1 MKDANRKEKTMET
14 AKEHREEAVSDVLL
28 ILRRAAGGEFAG
40 STGDVVDNL
49 RVLMGRGKGDSL
61 AGIFDEIC
69 DRIEQAQARER
80 LSLFIDGEEV
90 IDRLRAVG
98 LEKGTLGNLSAI
110 ATAILGVKP
119 FFGWTRDAC
128 ERLRH
133 ELIMLL
139 GGAS

>member
-1 MKDANRKEKTMET
+1 MQGDLTRAGES
-14 AKEHREEAVSDVLL
+14 VSDVLR
-28 ILRRAAGGEFAG
+28 ILRHAAAGDF
-40 STGDVVDNL
+40 D
-49 RVLMGRGKGDSL
+49 KGDSL
-61 AGIFDEIC
+61 AGMFDEIC

-90 IDRLRAVG
+90 IDRLRAVD

-110 ATAILGVKP
+110 GTAILGVKP

-139 GGAS
+139 GGE

>member
-1 MKDANRKEKTMET
+1 MQGDLTRAGES
-14 AKEHREEAVSDVLL
+14 VSDVLH
-28 ILRRAAGGEFAG
+28 ILRHAAAGDFDGA
-40 STGDVVDNL
+40 TGDVPGNL

-61 AGIFDEIC
+61 AGMFDEIC

-90 IDRLRAVG
+90 IDRLRAVD

-119 FFGWTRDAC
+119 FFGWTMDAC

>member
-1 MKDANRKEKTMET
+1 MQDDLNT
-14 AKEHREEAVSDVLL
+14 AEESVNDVLL
-28 ILRRAAGGEFAG
+28 ILRHAAVGDFDGA
-40 STGDVVDNL
+40 TGDVPGNL

-80 LSLFIDGEEV
+80 LGLLLRGEEV
-90 IDRLRAVG
+90 IERLRAVD

-110 ATAILGVKP
+110 GRAILGEKP
-119 FFGWTRDAC
+119 FFGWTMGAC

-139 GGAS
+139 GGE

>member
-1 MKDANRKEKTMET
+1 MQDNRN
-14 AKEHREEAVSDVLL
+14 AGEESVNDVLL
-28 ILRRAAGGEFAG
+28 ILRHAAAGDFEGAV
-40 STGDVVDNL
+40 GDVPGNL

-61 AGIFDEIC
+61 AGMFDEIC

-80 LSLFIDGEEV
+80 LGLFIDGEEV
-90 IDRLRAVG
+90 IERLRAVD

-119 FFGWTRDAC
+119 FFGWTGAAC
-128 ERLRH
+128 ERLRC